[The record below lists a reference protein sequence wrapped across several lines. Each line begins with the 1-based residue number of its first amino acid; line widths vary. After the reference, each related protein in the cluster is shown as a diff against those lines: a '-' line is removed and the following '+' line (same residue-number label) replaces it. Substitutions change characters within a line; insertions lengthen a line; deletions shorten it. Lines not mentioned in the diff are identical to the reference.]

1 MTTQERD
8 EKLEAELAELYPEL
22 AETKRPQNK

>member
-8 EKLEAELAELYPEL
+8 EKTGGVPPEAGKTLL
-22 AETKRPQNK
+22 R